1 MDAVS
6 AGVLAFGCALAVA
19 AASLW
24 ACVCG
29 VMLMPS
35 GGCPLLLSASV
46 WTEGAL
52 FLILSLPGFSGP
64 NSDYFSEQCCCD
76 DSGEKEFH
84 VSYSFSGAAIIP
96 PPTT

>member
-52 FLILSLPGFSGP
+52 FLILSLPGSAAQTGII
-64 NSDYFSEQCCCD
+64 SASSAAD

>member
-1 MDAVS
+1 MISASAEEVALDAVS
-6 AGVLAFGCALAVA
+6 AGVLALGCAFAVA

-24 ACVCG
+24 DCVCG

-52 FLILSLPGFSGP
+52 FLILALPGS
-64 NSDYFSEQCCCD
+64 
-76 DSGEKEFH
+76 
-84 VSYSFSGAAIIP
+84 AAQ
-96 PPTT
+96 TGLFQRAVLL